1 MFNYV
6 PGGKVIDKDAKE
18 TETRTGSGFSA
29 EYQSAYDGDNARL
42 KRALKPTLFA
52 HFGAARNPPIKQE
65 AWSQYVNK
73 YVSTH
78 ASWDAEPEPKETWER
93 YSMGAF
99 PVHFVEMLEK
109 ERLLL
114 KAQSEHSLTEDELR
128 IVNETFSAETTGDL
142 LESPLDDLFETLE
155 EEDEE
160 EGVEYE
166 PDDEDYDVE

>member
-1 MFNYV
+1 
-6 PGGKVIDKDAKE
+6 
-18 TETRTGSGFSA
+18 
-29 EYQSAYDGDNARL
+29 
-42 KRALKPTLFA
+42 
-52 HFGAARNPPIKQE
+52 
-65 AWSQYVNK
+65 
-73 YVSTH
+73 
-78 ASWDAEPEPKETWER
+78 
-93 YSMGAF
+93 MGAF

-155 EEDEE
+155 EDEE

>member
-1 MFNYV
+1 
-6 PGGKVIDKDAKE
+6 
-18 TETRTGSGFSA
+18 
-29 EYQSAYDGDNARL
+29 
-42 KRALKPTLFA
+42 
-52 HFGAARNPPIKQE
+52 
-65 AWSQYVNK
+65 
-73 YVSTH
+73 
-78 ASWDAEPEPKETWER
+78 
-93 YSMGAF
+93 
-99 PVHFVEMLEK
+99 MLEK

-160 EGVEYE
+160 EDVEYE